1 MSDLVRVRDND
12 VEFNTTR
19 ALAKKRDYEVL
30 DEPTHR
36 PDGRPRPT
44 TRRDSR
50 PVKPRTT
57 VSAEAA
63 KKNKA
68 AVIGSESAPSE
79 KENNR

>member
-1 MSDLVRVRDND
+1 MSDLVRVRAND
-12 VEFNTTR
+12 VEFNTGR
-19 ALAKKRDYEVL
+19 ALAEKRDYEVL

-44 TRRDSR
+44 TRRGGR
-50 PVKPRTT
+50 AAKPKTT

-63 KKNKA
+63 KKKA

-79 KENNR
+79 KENDR